1 MPEGVILK
9 LALLILFTLH
19 LLNVGVDV
27 NVLTR
32 LRLPRHKSNSTPLRR
47 IFRKLRFRL
56 GILLLQLLSLLLH
69 IVLLGIVLLLRLLK
83 PRLVVVREIRLVL
96 VVALDALGVDQI
108 PEFGKLL
115 ICRNNN
121 SRQLLD
127 GPCLLFFGVSR
138 SLSSVWYPVALL
150 LNVDILLGGL
160 LFFFKTFSS

>member
-32 LRLPRHKSNSTPLRR
+32 LRLPRHKSNSTPLRQ

-69 IVLLGIVLLLRLLK
+69 IVLLGIVLLCLLK

-108 PEFGKLL
+108 PEFG
-115 ICRNNN
+115 
-121 SRQLLD
+121 
-127 GPCLLFFGVSR
+127 
-138 SLSSVWYPVALL
+138 
-150 LNVDILLGGL
+150 
-160 LFFFKTFSS
+160 